1 VSIPIPRARICGAFP
16 FSRSSTDRANLARAR
31 TRNTYYVCTFV
42 RTYVRMCVC
51 VCLSHMRANPRVHE
65 CRNIIVAGLI
75 HRNAAPKVANVGSA
89 KLTNSP
95 LPLGGGG
102 RGEGDN
108 YGGTRDEHYGLR
120 ERCSPWLVHSPS
132 NFEECIRRVISMN
145 PPRIRVFG
153 IFCFPCSVH
162 TGKVYHRPEI
172 LAACRTS

>member
-95 LPLGGGG
+95 PPPWGEQF
-102 RGEGDN
+102 RGMHTPCDFHESSTHSSVRYILLSLQCTYRKSISSSGN
-108 YGGTRDEHYGLR
+108 FSGVSY
-120 ERCSPWLVHSPS
+120 LV
-132 NFEECIRRVISMN
+132 
-145 PPRIRVFG
+145 
-153 IFCFPCSVH
+153 
-162 TGKVYHRPEI
+162 
-172 LAACRTS
+172 TST

>member
-65 CRNIIVAGLI
+65 CRNIIVA
-75 HRNAAPKVANVGSA
+75 
-89 KLTNSP
+89 
-95 LPLGGGG
+95 GGGG